1 MNVVDSLCVNGWK
14 IVIAPGMLNNDQS
27 VAEVFHFYGFY
38 PVINFN
44 ESKIQKANKR
54 EFYVVSLAS
63 RRLFVK
69 LG

>member
-1 MNVVDSLCVNGWK
+1 MNVVDSVCVNGWK
-14 IVIAPGMLNNDQS
+14 IVIAPGMLNNDES

-44 ESKIQKANKR
+44 ESKIQKVNKR
-54 EFYVVSLAS
+54 EFYVVSLAL
-63 RRLFVK
+63 RRLVVK